1 MRVPLRLVVLLLAF
15 CCARAGFSQSNVTST
30 VSTPGDGRVAEW
42 MYGEHIPAVPG
53 LPFSAK
59 VELELVN
66 QLQDGTLITHKT
78 YNLDARDHLGRTR
91 NEARNWINPV
101 EGAEPRLTRIELY
114 DPSTRARTNLFPLTK
129 TARQWTVG
137 SPVPASAPSAQ
148 TASSKPETS
157 KENIG
162 SDSIEG
168 LSVRGVRI
176 SQTYPPGALGNDRPL
191 TIVTESWYSEDLK
204 INLLTKRTDPRYGVQ
219 TVRVTE
225 LARQEPDAALFAI
238 SDEYKLFK
246 ETVQR
251 LAAQGS
257 GEPDGALGTNM
268 GGAPGLPSAG
278 IAQAGIGGVT
288 APRCLYCPDPSFSEE
303 ARRAKIGGI
312 VVLKVVITADGR
324 AEDIQVV
331 KGPGYGL
338 EQRAIEA
345 VKNWRFKPAE
355 GADGIPVTYQ
365 AAIQVTFKIR

>member
-15 CCARAGFSQSNVTST
+15 CCARAGFSQSTVTST
-30 VSTPGDGRVAEW
+30 VSTPGDGRIAEW
-42 MYGEHIPAVPG
+42 MYGEHIPAVSG

-114 DPSTRARTNLFPLTK
+114 DPSTRTRTNLFPLTK

-137 SPVPASAPSAQ
+137 SPVTTAAPSTQ
-148 TASSKPETS
+148 TVS

-168 LSVRGVRI
+168 LPVRGVRI

-246 ETVQR
+246 ETVQPPP
-251 LAAQGS
+251 AQGS
-257 GEPDGALGTNM
+257 GEPDGALDNNEEEE
-268 GGAPGLPSAG
+268 PGLP
-278 IAQAGIGGVT
+278 
-288 APRCLYCPDPSFSEE
+288 
-303 ARRAKIGGI
+303 
-312 VVLKVVITADGR
+312 
-324 AEDIQVV
+324 
-331 KGPGYGL
+331 
-338 EQRAIEA
+338 
-345 VKNWRFKPAE
+345 
-355 GADGIPVTYQ
+355 
-365 AAIQVTFKIR
+365 

>member
-1 MRVPLRLVVLLLAF
+1 MRVPLRLLVVLFAF
-15 CCARAGFSQSNVTST
+15 SCARAGFSQSTVTST

-42 MYGEHIPAVPG
+42 MYGEHIPAVSG

-114 DPSTRARTNLFPLTK
+114 DPSTRTRTNLFPLTK

-137 SPVPASAPSAQ
+137 SPVPAAAPSAQ
-148 TASSKPETS
+148 TAFSKPETS

-168 LSVRGVRI
+168 LPVRGVRI
-176 SQTYPPGALGNDRPL
+176 SQIYPPGALGNDRPL

-225 LARQEPDAALFAI
+225 LVRQEPFSALFTI
-238 SDEYKLFK
+238 PDEYKLFK
-246 ETVQR
+246 ETVQQP
-251 LAAQGS
+251 LAQGS
-257 GEPDGALGTNM
+257 GAPEGTPT
-268 GGAPGLPSAG
+268 ADSAG
-278 IAQAGIGGVT
+278 HTGPRRESRAPASVALQRPVVST
-288 APRCLYCPDPSFSEE
+288 ARNPL
-303 ARRAKIGGI
+303 
-312 VVLKVVITADGR
+312 TAMKR
-324 AEDIQVV
+324 VR
-331 KGPGYGL
+331 P
-338 EQRAIEA
+338 
-345 VKNWRFKPAE
+345 N
-355 GADGIPVTYQ
+355 
-365 AAIQVTFKIR
+365 